1 MSSIDERIVRMK
13 FDNQGFESGVQTTM
27 GTLEK
32 LKNALKFEKVS
43 EGASKISEGLQKLKS
58 IGIGEL
64 NSGVDSA
71 SVKFSTL
78 GVIGTTA
85 LANITNSAVNAGKN
99 LVKSLTLDPITTGF
113 SEYETKMGSIQT
125 ILANTAHHGTTLE
138 DVNKALGDLNTY
150 SDKTIYNFQEM
161 ARNIGTFTAAG
172 IDLDTSTAA
181 IKGIANLA
189 AISGSSS
196 QQASTA
202 MYQLSQA
209 LAAGKV
215 SLADW
220 NSVVNAGMGGKVF
233 QDALIRTS
241 EQLGTGAEAMIEK
254 YGSFRESLTK
264 GEWLTTEVL
273 TETLKQL
280 SGAYTEAD
288 LIAQGY
294 TESQAKQIM
303 DLAKTGESAATEVKT
318 FTQLMDTM
326 KESVQSGWAQ
336 TWEHIIGGKDQ
347 STKLLTGISEAF
359 NNLIQPSTDA
369 RNAMLKFWNENGG
382 RDAVIKGL
390 SNVFEG
396 LGKGLGAVRD
406 AFREVFPPM
415 TGQKLVELSKG
426 FLDLTKNFKMSDETA
441 NKIKSTFKGLF
452 TVIDFGKNIVTTL
465 FSAFGS
471 AMGVVGAL
479 GNAFLSVTSSISEFI
494 SSIGKAINESKMF
507 EKVSSAIDTAFSSLE
522 NVFKGLGNFI
532 QSVFDSLGKI
542 DLTSFFSGI
551 GDAAGFIAQG
561 LKSVFDGIGKAIG
574 NFNLN
579 GLMTLLQAMFAGGLI
594 KSMRDL
600 FANIRDSFDN
610 VAKSLGSFKEVAG
623 TVKDTLGE
631 VKNTLVAYQN
641 ELEASKLMKIAAAIA
656 LLAAALVMIASI
668 DADDMGNAISAIMIL
683 MGALTLMTNA
693 LTAMQAK
700 KIGNGKGLMG
710 ILGGFGFLKQ
720 MGLATM
726 LLGISASILILAA
739 AVKTLSE
746 LKWDEIGRGLTGV
759 AGLLLILVA
768 ASKLMSTQTAGL
780 TKTAAGLI
788 VLSVAIR
795 MLVDVVKELG
805 DLKPEELFKG
815 LIGLGVLMSELAL
828 FSDLLNGGK
837 NMISQAAGLLVLA
850 AAINAFAV
858 AVGSFAKMDTGSMI
872 QGLAGVGAVLLEL
885 GVFMKLTS
893 KSPMM
898 MASAAAITVLAVAM
912 NILAGAV
919 RSFASMNAEE
929 LAIGLM
935 GLAGSL
941 LAIAAAANS
950 MKSAKLAASAVG
962 VALMGAALL
971 IVAEAVR
978 AFGSMQLETLAIGIL
993 GMSAS
998 LLVLA
1003 VAMEA
1008 MTMGLPGAAAML
1020 VMSAALAIFIPQLMT
1035 LSTIDPTGLA
1045 IALLA
1050 MAGAFL
1056 VLGGAAALLTPVLPA
1071 LLGLAAVIAVLGAGA
1086 ALAGAGLMLMG
1097 TGLSLIV
1104 AAGSAGLVLF
1114 VEMIRQLIGLLPQLA
1129 TSLGEAFVNLVL
1141 TIGQSMPQILQVVGD
1156 TITGILTKIIELIP
1170 QIFDLAVQL
1179 ISTFCMAVATCI
1191 PQIIQT
1197 GIDVVLALINGLA
1210 QNVGAIIQAGVDL
1223 INALAEGIRSN
1234 GPAVIDAIQNLL
1246 MALLELLWAA
1256 AKDFLKAAWDWIK
1269 NLASG
1274 IGQKAGEVDSKVN
1287 SIITNA
1293 ITKAASA
1300 VGKWLKT
1307 GIDWIANLISG
1318 IGQKASQVDTKVNQ
1332 IITSAVKT
1340 AGSKVSE
1347 FVKAGA
1353 DMIGGMIKGI
1363 GQKAGEL
1370 AQKAASAAKSAL
1382 DAAKSALGIQS
1393 PSREFMKVGKY
1404 SIQGLAI
1411 GLEKNS
1417 RIAENSA
1424 ESVSQKVLDTTSS
1437 ILAKVSDAMS
1447 NDIDASPT
1455 ISPVMDLSNI
1465 EKGSKRIGDLLNNN
1479 EYAIGAKTS
1488 AIMSSSI
1495 GTIQNGNDNSDILHA
1510 LKDLK
1515 GALSNANS
1523 TTYRIDG
1530 ITYDD
1535 GSNVSSA
1542 VETLVRA
1549 AKIERRI

>member
-32 LKNALKFEKVS
+32 LKNALKFENIS
-43 EGASKISEGLQKLKS
+43 AGASKVSDTIKKLNSVGLM
-58 IGIGEL
+58 EL
-64 NSGVDSA
+64 NDGVNTTTA
-71 SVKFSTL
+71 KFSAL
-78 GVIGTTA
+78 SVVATTA
-85 LANITNSAVNAGKN
+85 LANITNSAVNAGKQ
-99 LVKSLTLDPITTGF
+99 LVSAFTIDPIKTGF
-113 SEYETKMGSIQT
+113 SEYETKMNAIST
-125 ILANTAHHGTTLE
+125 ILANTADDGETLE
-138 DVNKALGDLNTY
+138 SVGAALNELNQY
-150 SDKTIYNFQEM
+150 ADDTIYNFAQMTE
-161 ARNIGTFTAAG
+161 NIGRFTAAG
-172 IDLDTSTAA
+172 VSLQDSVAS
-181 IKGIANLA
+181 IKGLSNLA
-189 AISGSSS
+189 AFFGVDPVKASG
-196 QQASTA
+196 A
-202 MYQLSQA
+202 MYQMSQA
-209 LAAGKV
+209 ISAGKIQ
-215 SLADW
+215 LMDW
-220 NSVVNAGMGGKVF
+220 NSLVNAGMSGEAF
-233 QDALIRTS
+233 QQALIRTS
-241 EQLGTGAEAMIEK
+241 ELMGTGAEAAIK
-254 YGSFRESLTK
+254 QYGSFRESLTK
-264 GEWLTTEVL
+264 GAWLTSDVMV
-273 TETLKQL
+273 ETLKQI
-280 SGAYTEAD
+280 SGAYTESE
-288 LIAQGY
+288 LRAQGY
-294 TESQAKQIM
+294 SATQAKAISDM
-303 DLAKTGESAATEVKT
+303 AKQANKSATEVRT
-318 FTQLMDTM
+318 FTGMLDAM
-326 KESVQSGWAQ
+326 KESVQSGWAIS
-336 TWEHIIGGKDQ
+336 WEHIIGDKEQ
-347 STKLLTGISEAF
+347 ATKLLTGIKDAF
-359 NNLIQPSTDA
+359 EGIVNPISDA
-369 RNAMLKFWNENGG
+369 RNEMLKFWNENGG

-390 SNVFEG
+390 TNVFQG

-406 AFREVFPPM
+406 AFREVFPAM
-415 TGQKLVELSKG
+415 TGQKLVEMSKG
-426 FLDLTKNFKMSDETA
+426 FLELTKNFKMSDETA

-479 GNAFLSVTSSISEFI
+479 GNTFLTLTSSVAEFI
-494 SSIGKAINESKMF
+494 SSIGKAINQSKMF

-532 QSVFDSLGKI
+532 QSVFDSLGKV
-542 DLTSFFSGI
+542 DLTGFFSGI

-561 LKSVFDGIGKAIG
+561 FKSVFDGIGKAIG

-579 GLMTLLQAMFAGGLI
+579 GLMTLLQAMFTGGVI
-594 KSMRDL
+594 KAMKDL

-610 VAKSLGSFKEVAG
+610 VAESLGAFKDIAG

-631 VKNTLVAYQN
+631 VKDTLVAYQS
-641 ELEASKLMKIAAAIA
+641 ELEASKLMKISAAIA
-656 LLAAALVMIASI
+656 LLAASLVMIASI
-668 DADDMGNAISAIMIL
+668 DADDMGSAISAIMIL

-710 ILGGFGFLKQ
+710 LLGGFGFLKQ

-726 LLGISASILILAA
+726 LLSISASILILAG
-739 AVKTLSE
+739 AVKTLSD
-746 LKWDEIGRGLTGV
+746 LKWDELGKGLTGV

-768 ASKLMSTQTAGL
+768 ASKLMNAQTKGL
-780 TKTAAGLI
+780 AKTAAGLI

-795 MLVDVVKELG
+795 MLVDVVKEFSELN
-805 DLKPEELFKG
+805 PEELFKG

-828 FSDLLNGGK
+828 FSDLLKDGK

-850 AAINAFAV
+850 VAINTFAV
-858 AVGSFAKMDTGSMI
+858 AVKSFANMDTNGLI
-872 QGLAGVGAVLLEL
+872 QGLAAVGAVLLEL
-885 GVFMKLTS
+885 AAFMKLTS

-919 RSFASMNAEE
+919 RSFASMNAEQ

-941 LAIAAAANS
+941 LAIAVAADA

-971 IVAEAVR
+971 VVAEAVK
-978 AFGSMQLETLAIGIL
+978 AFGSTPLETLAIGIL

-1071 LLGLAAVIAVLGAGA
+1071 LLALSAVVAVLGVGA

-1097 TGLSLIV
+1097 TGLSLIA
-1104 AAGSAGLVLF
+1104 AAGSAGILVL
-1114 VEMIRQLIGLLPQLA
+1114 VEALRQIIGLLPQFA
-1129 TSLGEAFVNLVL
+1129 IALGEAFVNLVL
-1141 TIGQSMPQILQVVGD
+1141 TIGQAMPQILQVVGD
-1156 TITGILTKIIELIP
+1156 TITGILTKIIELMP

-1210 QNVGAIIQAGVDL
+1210 QNVGSIIQAGVDL

-1256 AKDFLKAAWDWIK
+1256 AGDFLKAAWEWIK

-1287 SIITNA
+1287 DIITKA

-1300 VGKWLKT
+1300 VGKWLKA
-1307 GIDWIANLISG
+1307 GIDWIANLASG
-1318 IGQKASQVDTKVNQ
+1318 IAQKAGEVDTKVNK
-1332 IITSAVKT
+1332 IITDAVKA

-1353 DMIGGMIKGI
+1353 DMIGGLIKGI

-1382 DAAKSALGIQS
+1382 DAAKGALGIQS
-1393 PSREFMKVGKY
+1393 PSREFMKVGRYSMEGMVVGIDKY
-1404 SIQGLAI
+1404 AYKVENAASSMADNALNTVSRSLA
-1411 GLEKNS
+1411 NM
-1417 RIAENSA
+1417 
-1424 ESVSQKVLDTTSS
+1424 SS
-1437 ILAKVSDAMS
+1437 IIDG
-1447 NDIDASPT
+1447 DIDVNPT
-1455 ISPVMDLSNI
+1455 IKPVMDLSNV
-1465 EKGSKRIGDLLNNN
+1465 EHGSRRIGDLLNSN
-1479 EYAIGAKTS
+1479 EYGITANASGLL
-1488 AIMSSSI
+1488 SSSI
-1495 GTIQNGNDNSDILHA
+1495 GTIQNGNNNSDILHA

-1515 GALSNANS
+1515 GALSDVGG